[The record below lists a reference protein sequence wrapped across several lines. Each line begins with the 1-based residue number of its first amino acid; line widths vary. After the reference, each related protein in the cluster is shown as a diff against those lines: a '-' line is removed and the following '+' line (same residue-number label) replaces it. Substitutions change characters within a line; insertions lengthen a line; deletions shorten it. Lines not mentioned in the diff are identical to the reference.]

1 MKKIKTSALLFVL
14 IIAMSG
20 LANAAAKQIIVLSV
34 ETDPGQ
40 IRVNYLLW
48 ITTASPIPVPG
59 AVSQWKGASVPEN
72 AAIAAGTTIEIQR
85 TLAAPQGTSKAAIQ
99 TQLQNIWTQ
108 TQNAATAQPSGC
120 FFDGTVW
127 SC

>member
-1 MKKIKTSALLFVL
+1 MQKLKSLTLLFAI

-34 ETDPGQ
+34 DTDPGQ

-48 ITTASPIPVPG
+48 ITTASPIPLPG
-59 AVSQWKGASVPEN
+59 AVSQWKGASPAEN
-72 AAIAAGTTIEIQR
+72 AALAAGTTVEIQR
-85 TLAAPQGTSKAAIQ
+85 TLGVAAGTSKASIQ
-99 TQLQNIWTQ
+99 AQLQAIFTQ
-108 TQNAATAQPSGC
+108 TQNVTTAQPTGC